1 MDQSKIRKTVII
13 GSGPAGLTAS
23 IYAARAGLKPLVI
36 DGMQAGG
43 QLVQTAKI
51 ENFPGFE
58 KPITGLELM
67 TRMREQAKN
76 CGVEF
81 LMDEVIAV
89 DFSGDEKRLTLMVG
103 GEMLAQSVIIATGT
117 SSKHIGVSGETKY
130 RGHGVSTCATCDGAF
145 FKGKRIVVIGRGDIA
160 LNDALYL
167 APLASEVTIIPRSD
181 SWKAS
186 QVLIDRIGELKNV
199 SVLWN
204 TDVKEICGDGER
216 VTSLKVS
223 SEGVDTKEIPCDGVF
238 VAIGHS
244 PVTEFLK
251 GSIELNRDYYIVTNN
266 TRTNV
271 EGVFA
276 AGDATTSTFKQAVVA
291 AGEGAIAAMEASRF
305 LRTK

>member
-1 MDQSKIRKTVII
+1 MDHSKIRKTVII

-81 LMDEVIAV
+81 LMDEVTAV
-89 DFSGDEKRLTLMVG
+89 DFSGDEKKLMLMVG
-103 GEMLAQSVIIATGT
+103 GEILAQSVIIATGT
-117 SSKHIGVSGETKY
+117 SSKHIGIAGETKY
-130 RGHGVSTCATCDGAF
+130 HGHGVSTCATCDGAF
-145 FKGKRIVVIGRGDIA
+145 FKGKKVVVIGRGDIA

-167 APLASEVTIIPRSD
+167 APIVSELTIIPRSD

-199 SVLWN
+199 NVLWN
-204 TDVKEICGDGER
+204 TDIKEICGDGKN

-223 SEGVDTKEIPCDGVF
+223 SEGNSITEIPSDGVF

-251 GSIELNRDYYIVTNN
+251 GSIELNADNYIVTKN

-271 EGVFA
+271 AGVFA
-276 AGDATTSTFKQAVVA
+276 AGDATVSPFKQAVVA
-291 AGEGAIAAMEASRF
+291 AGEGAVAAMEASRF

>member
-1 MDQSKIRKTVII
+1 MDHSEIRKTVII

-81 LMDEVIAV
+81 LMDEVTAV
-89 DFSGDEKRLTLMVG
+89 DFSGDEKKLMLMVG
-103 GEMLAQSVIIATGT
+103 GEILAQSVIIATGT
-117 SSKHIGVSGETKY
+117 SSKHIGIAGETKY
-130 RGHGVSTCATCDGAF
+130 HGHGVSTCATCDGAF
-145 FKGKRIVVIGRGDIA
+145 FKGKKVVVIGRGDIA

-167 APLASEVTIIPRSD
+167 APIVSELTIIPRSD

-199 SVLWN
+199 NVLWN
-204 TDVKEICGDGER
+204 TDIKEICGDGKN

-223 SEGVDTKEIPCDGVF
+223 SEGNSITEIPSDGVF

-251 GSIELNRDYYIVTNN
+251 GSIELNADNYIVTKN

-271 EGVFA
+271 AGVFA
-276 AGDATTSTFKQAVVA
+276 AGDATVSPFKQAVVA
-291 AGEGAIAAMEASRF
+291 AGEGAVAAMEASRF

>member
-1 MDQSKIRKTVII
+1 MDHSEIRKTVII

-81 LMDEVIAV
+81 LMDEVTAV
-89 DFSGDEKRLTLMVG
+89 DFSGDEKKLMLMVG
-103 GEMLAQSVIIATGT
+103 GEILAQSVIIATGT
-117 SSKHIGVSGETKY
+117 SSKHIGIAGETKY
-130 RGHGVSTCATCDGAF
+130 HGHGVSTCATCDGAF
-145 FKGKRIVVIGRGDIA
+145 FKGKKVVVIGRGDIA

-167 APLASEVTIIPRSD
+167 APIVSELTIIPRSD

-199 SVLWN
+199 NVLWN
-204 TDVKEICGDGER
+204 TDIKEICGDGKS

-223 SEGVDTKEIPCDGVF
+223 SEGNSITEIPSDGVF

-251 GSIELNRDYYIVTNN
+251 GSIELNADNYIVTKN

-271 EGVFA
+271 AGVFA
-276 AGDATTSTFKQAVVA
+276 AGDATVSPFKQAVVA
-291 AGEGAIAAMEASRF
+291 AGEGAVAAMEASRF